1 MGLIYRLLYS
11 RRTVIIIRVTLTF
24 FASLQD
30 IFPEN
35 IDLQIPEPAPIIQI
49 FPLFNTKM
57 GQGADTI
64 FLEGN
69 SLKPDFIVLMDGRNI
84 HALKG
89 IFTTITHSCEI
100 SFFPPIGGG
109 LPIP

>member
-1 MGLIYRLLYS
+1 MCY
-11 RRTVIIIRVTLTF
+11 RRTVLIIHVTLTF

-35 IDLQIPEPAPIIQI
+35 IDLQIPEPTPILHI
-49 FPLFNTKM
+49 FPLFNTKL

-64 FLEGN
+64 FLEGK

-84 HALKG
+84 HALDG
-89 IFTTITHSCEI
+89 IFTTITQSCEI

-109 LPIP
+109 CSIP